1 MAIRFYDEAVVKK
14 ISNILLVDKRK
25 LHVLKPNEVN
35 RLWKITV
42 DESNDEPIEMPL
54 IGISRDPS
62 ISLSVNHRR
71 PLSCDGVTLVSD
83 AGTVIQMDVIPFDV
97 TYQIDIYTEE
107 FEAGDNYVR
116 ELIFNL
122 INYPKMLVEIPYNG
136 ANIKHTCYLEVDPS
150 ITDNSDIPEKK
161 FPDQFTRWTIRCHL
175 TNAYYF
181 SLPAV
186 TSAQITGVVLTTKG
200 LNKEENSEIVEID
213 STKKD

>member
-25 LHVLKPNEVN
+25 LHVLKPSEVS

-42 DESNDEPIEMPL
+42 DENNDEPIEMPL

-62 ISLSVNHRR
+62 ISLSANHRR

-83 AGTVIQMDVIPFDV
+83 SGTVIQMDVIPFEV

-107 FEAGDNYVR
+107 FEKGDNYVR

-136 ANIKHTCYLEVDPS
+136 ANIKHTCYLEVDPA

-161 FPDQFTRWTIRCHL
+161 FPDQFTRWTIRCRL
-175 TNAYYF
+175 IDGYYF

-186 TSAQITGVVLTTKG
+186 TSAELVGVDLTIKG
-200 LNKEENSEIVEID
+200 ENGDVSNDILTFD
-213 STKKD
+213 SNKKD